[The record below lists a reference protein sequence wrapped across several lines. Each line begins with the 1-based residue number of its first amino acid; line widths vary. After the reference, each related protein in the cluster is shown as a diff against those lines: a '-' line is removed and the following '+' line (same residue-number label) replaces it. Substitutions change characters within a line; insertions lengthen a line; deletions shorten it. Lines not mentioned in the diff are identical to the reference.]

1 MLDIRYSRRMMNLP
15 ADRYVRLC
23 STRWLAIVLAMIVTA
38 CGSQPA
44 SKEGGAAGG
53 ATASGAARPARLR
66 IGYQAIPNAELVAK
80 QLKWHEQT
88 LGIPI
93 EWRQFESG
101 RDVNTAI
108 AAGSIDLGLSGS
120 GGAATALAQG
130 LPLSVIAIHDV
141 IGRSEALAVRA
152 SIRSVTDLRGKRLAA
167 PFASTTHYSLL
178 KLLELHKIGPGEVTL
193 LDLNPSDMTAAW
205 IRGDIDAAYIWQPT
219 LQRLLDAGGTR
230 LTSSDEMAARGVA
243 TFDVAVASHA
253 LMATYPDVIV
263 SYLKTLSRAVTLYRT
278 DQQQAL
284 DALARELG
292 VPVDQARLQAD
303 GLVWLT
309 AEEQLDAKYFG
320 AADAPGGL
328 ASALKATADF
338 LVAQKV
344 IRTAPELATFQQR
357 TDGQFLRRASSSA
370 PSGAAA
376 GGAAAKE

>member
-1 MLDIRYSRRMMNLP
+1 MNCLT
-15 ADRYVRLC
+15 AGCFR
-23 STRWLAIVLAMIVTA
+23 STRLAAILFAAIMLAA

-44 SKEGGAAGG
+44 ERSGGSNQADGAGAG
-53 ATASGAARPARLR
+53 KLARLR
-66 IGYQAIPNAELVAK
+66 IGFQAIPNAELVAK

-141 IGRSEALAVRA
+141 IGSSEALVARGSVRSA
-152 SIRSVTDLRGKRLAA
+152 TDLRGKRLAA

-178 KLLELHKIGPGEVTL
+178 KWLELNGVGTGEVKL

-205 IRGDIDAAYIWQPT
+205 IRGDIDAAYVWQPT

-243 TFDVAVASHA
+243 TFDVAVASDA
-253 LMATYPDVIV
+253 LMSAHPEVIA
-263 SYLKTLSRAVTLYRT
+263 SYLKTLSRAVQLYRS
-278 DQQQAL
+278 DRQQAL
-284 DALARELG
+284 DALARELN
-292 VPVDQARLQAD
+292 VTADQARLQAE
-303 GLVWLT
+303 GLLWLT
-309 AEEQLDAKYFG
+309 TEEQLDSKYFG
-320 AADAPGGL
+320 ADGAAGAAGGL
-328 ASALKATADF
+328 ATALKATADF

-357 TDGQFLRRASSSA
+357 TDGQFLRRAA
-370 PSGAAA
+370 R
-376 GGAAAKE
+376 E

>member
-1 MLDIRYSRRMMNLP
+1 MKTSPWIAFVAVLML
-15 ADRYVRLC
+15 A
-23 STRWLAIVLAMIVTA
+23 A

-44 SKEGGAAGG
+44 NRDG
-53 ATASGAARPARLR
+53 ATAAAGANPKPARLR

-141 IGRSEALAVRA
+141 IGRSEALAVRG

-178 KLLELHKIGPGEVTL
+178 KLLELNGVGAGEVTL

-205 IRGDIDAAYIWQPT
+205 IRDDIDAAYIWQPT

-243 TFDVAVASHA
+243 TFDVAVASDA
-253 LMATYPDVIV
+253 LMAAHPETIV
-263 SYLKTLSRAVTLYRT
+263 SYLKTLSRAVELYRA

-284 DALARELG
+284 DALARELN
-292 VPVDQARLQAD
+292 VTADQARLQAD
-303 GLVWLT
+303 GLLWLT
-309 AEEQLDAKYFG
+309 TEEQLDAKYFG
-320 AADAPGGL
+320 AANPSGGL
-328 ASALKATADF
+328 ATALKATADF

-344 IRTAPELATFQQR
+344 IRTAPDLATFQQR
-357 TDGQFLRRASSSA
+357 TDGQFLRRA
-370 PSGAAA
+370 
-376 GGAAAKE
+376 AKPKE

>member
-1 MLDIRYSRRMMNLP
+1 MNSLTAGLLP
-15 ADRYVRLC
+15 IDTLARDSVRDDDGDGVRIA
-23 STRWLAIVLAMIVTA
+23 T
-38 CGSQPA
+38 GEQ
-44 SKEGGAAGG
+44 GGRGDGG
-53 ATASGAARPARLR
+53 TGANGGGNKPARLR

-141 IGRSEALAVRA
+141 IGSSEALAVRG
-152 SIRSVTDLRGKRLAA
+152 SIRGVTDLRGKRLAA

-178 KLLELHKIGPGEVTL
+178 KLLELNKIGANEVTL

-243 TFDVAVASHA
+243 TFDVAVASDA
-253 LMATYPDVIV
+253 LMSAHPDIIV
-263 SYLKTLSRAVTLYRT
+263 SYLKTLSRAVKLY
-278 DQQQAL
+278 
-284 DALARELG
+284 
-292 VPVDQARLQAD
+292 
-303 GLVWLT
+303 
-309 AEEQLDAKYFG
+309 G
-320 AADAPGGL
+320 AIG
-328 ASALKATADF
+328 S
-338 LVAQKV
+338 
-344 IRTAPELATFQQR
+344 RR
-357 TDGQFLRRASSSA
+357 SMRSRASWA
-370 PSGAAA
+370 
-376 GGAAAKE
+376 

>member
-1 MLDIRYSRRMMNLP
+1 ML
-15 ADRYVRLC
+15 
-23 STRWLAIVLAMIVTA
+23 TG

-44 SKEGGAAGG
+44 ER
-53 ATASGAARPARLR
+53 ASGTNQADGAGKLARLR

-88 LGIPI
+88 LGVPI

-108 AAGSIDLGLSGS
+108 AAGSIDIGLSGS

-130 LPLSVIAIHDV
+130 LPLSVIAIYDV
-141 IGRSEALAVRA
+141 IGRSEALAVRGA
-152 SIRSVTDLRGKRLAA
+152 IRSAADLKGKRLAA

-178 KLLELHKIGPGEVTL
+178 KLLELNKIGASEVTL

-253 LMATYPDVIV
+253 LMAAHPDAIV
-263 SYLKTLSRAVTLYRT
+263 SYLKTLSRAVNLYRS
-278 DQQQAL
+278 DRQQVL

-292 VPVDQARLQAD
+292 VSADQAKLQAE
-303 GLVWLT
+303 GLLWLT
-309 AEEQLDAKYFG
+309 SEEQLDEKYFG
-320 AADAPGGL
+320 APDSAGGL
-328 ASALKATADF
+328 ATALKATADF

-344 IRTAPELATFQQR
+344 IRSAPELPAFQQR
-357 TDGQFLRRASSSA
+357 TDGQFLRRA
-370 PSGAAA
+370 
-376 GGAAAKE
+376 AKD

>member
-1 MLDIRYSRRMMNLP
+1 MRWIATPIVAVML
-15 ADRYVRLC
+15 A
-23 STRWLAIVLAMIVTA
+23 A

-44 SKEGGAAGG
+44 SKEGGAA
-53 ATASGAARPARLR
+53 ASGAGKLALARLR

-108 AAGSIDLGLSGS
+108 AAGSIDIGLSGS

-141 IGRSEALAVRA
+141 IGSSEALAVRSSA
-152 SIRSVTDLRGKRLAA
+152 SIRGVADLRGKRLAA

-178 KLLELHKIGPGEVTL
+178 KLLELNGIGASEVTL

-205 IRGDIDAAYIWQPT
+205 IRGDIDAAYVWQPT

-243 TFDVAVASHA
+243 TFDVGVASDG
-253 LMATYPDVIV
+253 LMSAHPEAIV
-263 SYLKTLSRAVTLYRT
+263 SYLKTLSRAVGLYRT
-278 DQQQAL
+278 DRQQAL

-292 VPVDQARLQAD
+292 VSVDQAKLQAE
-303 GLVWLT
+303 GLLWLT
-309 AEEQLDAKYFG
+309 AEEQLDGKYFG
-320 AADAPGGL
+320 TAGTSGAAGATGGL
-328 ASALKATADF
+328 AAALKATADF

-344 IRTAPELATFQQR
+344 IRAAPDIAIFQQR
-357 TDGQFLRRASSSA
+357 TDGQFLRRAAATGRPGS
-370 PSGAAA
+370 AAA
-376 GGAAAKE
+376 GGAER

>member
-1 MLDIRYSRRMMNLP
+1 MIKSILRLLIPFAALSLSVML
-15 ADRYVRLC
+15 A
-23 STRWLAIVLAMIVTA
+23 A

-44 SKEGGAAGG
+44 DHARGSNDAAAAGKL
-53 ATASGAARPARLR
+53 ARLR
-66 IGYQAIPNAELVAK
+66 IGFQAIPNAELVAK

-141 IGRSEALAVRA
+141 IGSSEALAARGSVRSA
-152 SIRSVTDLRGKRLAA
+152 ADLRGKRLAA

-178 KLLELHKIGPGEVTL
+178 KWLELNGIGAGEVTL

-230 LTSSDEMAARGVA
+230 LTSSDEMAGRGVA
-243 TFDVAVASHA
+243 TFDVAVASDA
-253 LMATYPDVIV
+253 LMSAHPEIIV
-263 SYLKTLSRAVTLYRT
+263 RYLKTLSRAVQLYRS
-278 DQQQAL
+278 DRQQAL
-284 DALARELG
+284 DALARELN
-292 VPVDQARLQAD
+292 VTVDQARLQAE
-303 GLVWLT
+303 GLLWLT
-309 AEEQLDAKYFG
+309 SEEQLDAKYFG
-320 AADAPGGL
+320 ADAAPGAAGGL
-328 ASALKATADF
+328 ATALKATADF

-344 IRTAPELATFQQR
+344 IRAAPELATFQQR
-357 TDGQFLRRASSSA
+357 TDGQFLRRA
-370 PSGAAA
+370 
-376 GGAAAKE
+376 AKE

>member
-1 MLDIRYSRRMMNLP
+1 MKSLSIRLTIAMLFATMVM
-15 ADRYVRLC
+15 
-23 STRWLAIVLAMIVTA
+23 A

-44 SKEGGAAGG
+44 SQEGAGASGK
-53 ATASGAARPARLR
+53 ATTGAARPARLR

-88 LGIPI
+88 LGMPI

-130 LPLSVIAIHDV
+130 LPLSVIAIYDV
-141 IGRSEALAVRA
+141 IGRSEALAVRG
-152 SIRSVTDLRGKRLAA
+152 SIRGVTDLRGKRLAA

-178 KLLELHKIGPGEVTL
+178 KLLELNQIGANEVTL

-253 LMATYPDVIV
+253 LMSTYPETIV
-263 SYLKTLSRAVTLYRT
+263 SYLKTLSRAVMLYRT
-278 DQQQAL
+278 DQKQTL

-292 VPVDQARLQAD
+292 VPVDQARLQAE
-303 GLVWLT
+303 GLLWLT

-320 AADAPGGL
+320 AADAGAAAGAGASGGGL
-328 ASALKATADF
+328 ATALKATADF

-344 IRTAPELATFQQR
+344 IRSAPELSTFQQR
-357 TDGQFLRRASSSA
+357 TDGQFLRRA
-370 PSGAAA
+370 
-376 GGAAAKE
+376 AKE

>member
-1 MLDIRYSRRMMNLP
+1 MMDKISNRSWIQFSVATL
-15 ADRYVRLC
+15 LC
-23 STRWLAIVLAMIVTA
+23 ACALMAMA

-44 SKEGGAAGG
+44 SKENAAG
-53 ATASGAARPARLR
+53 SGAASGEKLAKLR
-66 IGYQAIPNAELVAK
+66 VGFQAIPNAELVAK

-108 AAGSIDLGLSGS
+108 ASGSIDIGLSGS

-130 LPLSVIAIHDV
+130 LPLSAIAIHDV
-141 IGRSEALAVRA
+141 IGSSEALVARGAVRSA
-152 SIRSVTDLRGKRLAA
+152 ADLRGKRLAA

-178 KLLELHKIGPGEVTL
+178 KWLELNGIGAGDVKL

-243 TFDVAVASHA
+243 TFDVAVASDT
-253 LMATYPDVIV
+253 LMSAHPEIIV
-263 SYLKTLSRAVTLYRT
+263 SYLKTLSRAVRLYRS
-278 DQQQAL
+278 DRQQAL
-284 DALARELG
+284 DALARELN
-292 VPVDQARLQAD
+292 VTADQARLQAE
-303 GLVWLT
+303 GLLWLT
-309 AEEQLDAKYFG
+309 SEEQLDARYFG
-320 AADAPGGL
+320 ADGVAGVTGEASAAGSAGGL
-328 ASALKATADF
+328 ATALKATADF

-344 IRTAPELATFQQR
+344 IRSAPELATFQQR
-357 TDGQFLRRASSSA
+357 TDGQFLRRA
-370 PSGAAA
+370 
-376 GGAAAKE
+376 AKE

>member
-1 MLDIRYSRRMMNLP
+1 ML
-15 ADRYVRLC
+15 A
-23 STRWLAIVLAMIVTA
+23 A

-44 SKEGGAAGG
+44 ERAGG
-53 ATASGAARPARLR
+53 SNQAGGSGTGAGSGAGKPARLR
-66 IGYQAIPNAELVAK
+66 IGFQAIPNAELVAK

-130 LPLSVIAIHDV
+130 LPLSVIAIYDV
-141 IGRSEALAVRA
+141 IGSSEALVARGPIKSA
-152 SIRSVTDLRGKRLAA
+152 SDLRGKRLAA

-178 KLLELHKIGPGEVTL
+178 KWLELNGVGTGDVRL

-243 TFDVAVASHA
+243 TFDVAVASDA
-253 LMATYPDVIV
+253 LMSAHPEVIA
-263 SYLKTLSRAVTLYRT
+263 SYLKTLSRAVQLYRS
-278 DQQQAL
+278 DRQQAL
-284 DALARELG
+284 DALARELN
-292 VPVDQARLQAD
+292 VTADQARLQAE
-303 GLVWLT
+303 GLLWLT
-309 AEEQLDAKYFG
+309 TEEQLDAKYFG
-320 AADAPGGL
+320 AADTAGGTGATGAAGGL
-328 ASALKATADF
+328 ATALKATADF

-344 IRTAPELATFQQR
+344 VRQAPELAIFQRR
-357 TDGQFLRRASSSA
+357 TDGQFLRRAA
-370 PSGAAA
+370 RD
-376 GGAAAKE
+376 

>member
-1 MLDIRYSRRMMNLP
+1 MMIRSFFRP
-15 ADRYVRLC
+15 P
-23 STRWLAIVLAMIVTA
+23 VLVAALFLSVMVAA

-44 SKEGGAAGG
+44 ERASAP
-53 ATASGAARPARLR
+53 SGAGKLARLR
-66 IGYQAIPNAELVAK
+66 VGYQAIPNAELVAK
-80 QLKWHEQT
+80 QLKWQEQT

-108 AAGSIDLGLSGS
+108 AAGSIDIGLSGS

-141 IGRSEALAVRA
+141 IGRSEALVARGAA
-152 SIRSVTDLRGKRLAA
+152 SIRGVSDLRGKRLAA

-178 KLLELHKIGPGEVTL
+178 KLLELNKIGASEVTL
-193 LDLNPSDMTAAW
+193 LDMNPSDMTAAW

-243 TFDVAVASHA
+243 TFDVAVASDA
-253 LMATYPDVIV
+253 LMAAHPEVIV
-263 SYLKTLSRAVTLYRT
+263 SYLKTLSRAVQLYRS
-278 DQQQAL
+278 DRQQAL

-292 VPVDQARLQAD
+292 VSADQAKLQAE
-303 GLVWLT
+303 GLLWLT

-320 AADAPGGL
+320 ATDASGL
-328 ASALKATADF
+328 AGALKMTADF

-344 IRTAPELATFQQR
+344 IRSAPELATFQQR
-357 TDGQFLRRASSSA
+357 TDGQFLRRAA
-370 PSGAAA
+370 
-376 GGAAAKE
+376 AAAKD